1 MQLNNTVW
9 IKTLNCYSF
18 KVLAGGRAKGK
29 FVNNRKGGVQL
40 VYSPDEAETVSK
52 GMIGKKL
59 KVLRMS

>member
-1 MQLNNTVW
+1 
-9 IKTLNCYSF
+9 LNCSPL

-59 KVLRMS
+59 KFLRMS